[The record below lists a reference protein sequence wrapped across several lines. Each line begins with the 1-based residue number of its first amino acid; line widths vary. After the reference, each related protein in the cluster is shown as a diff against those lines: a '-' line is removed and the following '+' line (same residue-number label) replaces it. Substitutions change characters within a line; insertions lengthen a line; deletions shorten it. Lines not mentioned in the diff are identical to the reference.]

1 MKRGVRTF
9 GRSGVRW
16 LVAAFGILAIVGSSP
31 AAAQN
36 SLTIYND
43 GRVLVRRAIA
53 TSVPKGA
60 SEHRLELGPLDPATV
75 VSLDPGV
82 TIVRGVFDA
91 AETEDAVL
99 RRLVGQSLG
108 VERPK
113 AGGGYET
120 FQVKLLGVD
129 PARFLMPD
137 GTVSFQVPGALRYP
151 ASAVAST
158 PTGTLAVTSG
168 TARKDLPL
176 GWFTDGAAW
185 SAAYNVVLGAREARV
200 SGEAV
205 IASPS
210 LSATDADVQ
219 LLAGSVSR
227 AQAPMPTLAK
237 ARGQMMTMEARADM
251 AMPSEEAAGE
261 FHLYTL
267 PGKVSLRPGSTT
279 TIALFEPATTA
290 YEKRLVVRGQLPWV
304 GFIPQVPDEQPVPVQ
319 VSYVVKRPRKTPLG
333 DAPIPGG
340 VARIYEPDG
349 AGRLQLVGES
359 SLGHSAAGEDLTLYA
374 GNAFDLTAKRVQTDY
389 VTTPEKRGGVTRT
402 IAMLAYRVTI
412 RNAGDQAQ
420 AVEVREERGGE
431 WSVESSSVPADKVS
445 AGVTRFRVTVPAG
458 GEVELTYRIRAVW

>member
-1 MKRGVRTF
+1 MKLDKAIGLMAVVLT
-9 GRSGVRW
+9 
-16 LVAAFGILAIVGSSP
+16 AASATA

-43 GRVLVRRAIA
+43 GRVLVRRAIPA
-53 TSVPKGA
+53 AVPKGA
-60 SEHRLELGPLDPATV
+60 SEHRLELGPLDPASV

-120 FQVKLLGVD
+120 FQVRLLGVD
-129 PARFLMPD
+129 PTRFLMPD
-137 GTVSFQVPGALRYP
+137 GTVSFQPPGALRYP
-151 ASAVAST
+151 ASAVAAT
-158 PTGTLAVTSG
+158 PTGTLAVTSAA
-168 TARKDLPL
+168 ARKDLSL
-176 GWFTDGAAW
+176 GWFTDGAQW
-185 SAAYNVVLGAREARV
+185 HAAYNVILGAKDARV

-205 IASPS
+205 IASQS
-210 LSATDADVQ
+210 LQATDAEVQ

-227 AQAPMPTLAK
+227 AMPATPTLAK
-237 ARGQMMTMEARADM
+237 ARGQAMAMEARADM
-251 AMPSEEAAGE
+251 GMPSQEAAGE
-261 FHLYTL
+261 FRLYSL

-279 TIALFEPATTA
+279 TIALFEPAITA
-290 YEKRLVVRGQLPWV
+290 YDKRLVVRGQLPWV
-304 GFIPQVPDEQPVPVQ
+304 GFIPQVLDEQDVPVQ

-340 VARIYEPDG
+340 VARIYEADQQ
-349 AGRLQLVGES
+349 GRLQLVGES
-359 SLGHSAAGEDLTLYA
+359 SLGHSAPGEDLTLYA

-389 VTTPEKRGGVTRT
+389 VTTPEKRGGITRT
-402 IAMLAYRVTI
+402 IATLAYRVTI
-412 RNAGDQAQ
+412 RNAGDAAE
-420 AVEVREERGGE
+420 AVDVREERGGE
-431 WSVESSSVPADKVS
+431 WSVESSSVPAEKVS

-458 GEVELTYRIRAVW
+458 GEVVLTYRIRAVW